1 MWPGGSRQAIG
12 AVETVLAQAGQ
23 LVTRG
28 GLRMP
33 QVTVTIAG
41 HTYRIACAEG
51 EEAHLEGLA
60 AAYDARVEEMRG
72 TFGEIGDLRLHV
84 MAAITQADELHE
96 TRQRIAALEA
106 EVAASTASTPP
117 GTSASSG
124 SRRGSPRASRWPPSG
139 SRTWRAA

>member
-1 MWPGGSRQAIG
+1 
-12 AVETVLAQAGQ
+12 
-23 LVTRG
+23 
-28 GLRMP
+28 MP

-84 MAAITQADELHE
+84 MAAIAQADELDE
-96 TRQRIAALEA
+96 AEQRIAALEA
-106 EVAASTASTPP
+106 EVAALNSVN
-117 GTSASSG
+117 
-124 SRRGSPRASRWPPSG
+124 
-139 SRTWRAA
+139 AARDERLERIEMRLAEGIQMAAERIEGLARSLNAAGQG